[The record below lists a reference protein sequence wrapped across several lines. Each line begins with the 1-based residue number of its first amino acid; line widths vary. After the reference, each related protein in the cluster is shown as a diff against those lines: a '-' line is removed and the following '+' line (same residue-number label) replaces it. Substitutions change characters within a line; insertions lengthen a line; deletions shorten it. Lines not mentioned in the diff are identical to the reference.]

1 MPYHDFSGLIRSTV
15 LWIILFTLMAFLF
28 LTFGARPAL
37 HALGVLFG
45 LMGGQGLEG
54 TGL

>member
-1 MPYHDFSGLIRSTV
+1 MESDLKLMIRSTV
-15 LWIILFTLMAFLF
+15 LWALGGTLMLFLF

-37 HALGVLFG
+37 RLLGMLFG

-54 TGL
+54 SGL